1 MFSNYNMEKLLRDSA
16 RFMVQADSITEEKVL
31 MKNGNEKEVIR
42 SVTKEVGVASS
53 VTYDLT
59 LVCKGGATV
68 IKIIFGIK

>member
-1 MFSNYNMEKLLRDSA
+1 MEKLNRLLRDSA
-16 RFMVQADSITEEKVL
+16 RFMPQADSITEEKVL

-68 IKIIFGIK
+68 MKIIFVIK

>member
-1 MFSNYNMEKLLRDSA
+1 MSRVEMEKLLRDSA

-31 MKNGNEKEVIR
+31 LKNGNEKEVIR

-68 IKIIFGIK
+68 IKIIFVIK

>member
-1 MFSNYNMEKLLRDSA
+1 MSRVEMEKLLRDSA

-31 MKNGNEKEVIR
+31 LKNGNEKEVIR

-68 IKIIFGIK
+68 MKIIFVIK

>member
-1 MFSNYNMEKLLRDSA
+1 MEKLLRNGP
-16 RFMVQADSITEEKVL
+16 TEEKVL

-68 IKIIFGIK
+68 IKIIFVIK

>member
-1 MFSNYNMEKLLRDSA
+1 MEKLLRNSP
-16 RFMVQADSITEEKVL
+16 TEEKVL

-68 IKIIFGIK
+68 INSSLSSNEKYHHPDP

>member
-1 MFSNYNMEKLLRDSA
+1 MEKLLRDSA

>member
-1 MFSNYNMEKLLRDSA
+1 MEKLLRDSP
-16 RFMVQADSITEEKVL
+16 TEEKVL

-68 IKIIFGIK
+68 IKIIFVIK

>member
-1 MFSNYNMEKLLRDSA
+1 MSRVEMEKLLRDSA

-68 IKIIFGIK
+68 MKIIFVIK